1 MIVDVH
7 AHVIVPEIT
16 RDAAP
21 GEAWRPRVYREDG
34 RQVVELDGRAIR
46 SAIGEFVDV
55 EAILAAQDAAGIDHV
70 VLSPLVTLL
79 FGDADSE
86 EALSRCRIQN
96 DALARLVRTHP
107 ERISALGAV
116 PLQDPALAASE
127 LRALMAAGT
136 LAGVEVAASVGGI
149 ALGDERFETFWEAA
163 EASGALV
170 FIHPTTR
177 GFPVAA
183 LQDMYLWN
191 LVGNPMETTVT
202 AAHMVLGGVL
212 ERHPR
217 LRVLLAHAGGAVLA
231 LRGRLRHGHAVVAAA
246 GGRLREDPEDSLRRL
261 HYDTIT
267 HDPALLRAA
276 VEFAGAERVLLGS
289 DQPFDMA
296 DPNPVETV
304 RAAGLD
310 PEAEAC
316 VLGANAARLL
326 GLEVPAT

>member
-21 GEAWRPRVYREDG
+21 GEAWRPHVFRDRG
-34 RQVVELDGRAIR
+34 RQVVEMDGRVIR

-55 EAILAAQDAAGIDHV
+55 EAILAAQEAAGIDHV

-79 FGDADSE
+79 FGDAEPE
-86 EALSRCRIQN
+86 EALQRCRIQN
-96 DALARLVRTHP
+96 DALAALARARP

-116 PLQDPALAASE
+116 PLQDPPLAATE
-127 LRALMAAGT
+127 LRALMADGT
-136 LAGVEVAASVGGI
+136 LAGVEVAASVGGV
-149 ALGDERFETFWEAA
+149 ALGDERFEPFWEAA

-202 AAHMVLGGVL
+202 AAHMVLAGVL
-212 ERHPR
+212 ERHSR

-231 LRGRLRHGHAVVAAA
+231 LRGRLRHGHAAVAAA
-246 GGRLREDPEDSLRRL
+246 GQRLHEPPDDSLRRL

-267 HDPALLRAA
+267 HDPALLRAV

-296 DPNPVETV
+296 DPRPTETV
-304 RAAGLD
+304 RQAGLD
-310 PEAEAC
+310 PAAEAR

-326 GLEVPAT
+326 GLEVTAT

>member
-1 MIVDVH
+1 MIVDAH

-21 GEAWRPRVYREDG
+21 GEAWRPRVFRDGG
-34 RQVVELDGRAIR
+34 RQVVEMDGREIR
-46 SAIGEFVDV
+46 SAVGEFVDV
-55 EAILAAQDAAGIDHV
+55 EAILAAQQAAGIDHV

-79 FGDADSE
+79 FGDAEPE
-86 EALSRCRIQN
+86 EALRRCRIQN
-96 DALARLVRTHP
+96 DALARLVRAQP
-107 ERISALGAV
+107 ERVSALGAV
-116 PLQDPALAASE
+116 PLQDPPLAAGE
-127 LRALMAAGT
+127 LRALMAAGA
-136 LAGVEVAASVGGI
+136 LAGVEVAASVGGV
-149 ALGDERFETFWEAA
+149 ALGDERFEPFWEAA

-217 LRVLLAHAGGAVLA
+217 LRVLLAHAGGAVLS

-246 GGRLREDPEDSLRRL
+246 GGRLREDPWDSLRRL

-267 HDPALLRAA
+267 HDPALLRAV

-296 DPNPVETV
+296 DPNPFETV
-304 RAAGLD
+304 RAAGLE

>member
-1 MIVDVH
+1 VIVDAH

-21 GEAWRPRVYREDG
+21 AEEWRPRVYREDG
-34 RQVVELDGRAIR
+34 RQVVEMDGRAIR

-55 EAILAAQDAAGIDHV
+55 DAIVAAQDRAGIDHV
-70 VLSPLVTLL
+70 LLSPLVTLL
-79 FGDADSE
+79 FGDAE
-86 EALSRCRIQN
+86 PEQALARCRIQN
-96 DALARLVRTHP
+96 NALAGIVRAHP
-107 ERISALGAV
+107 GRVSALGAV
-116 PLQDPALAASE
+116 PLQDPPLAARE
-127 LRALMAAGT
+127 LEALMADGA
-136 LAGVEVAASVGGI
+136 LAGVEVAASIGGL
-149 ALGDERFETFWEAA
+149 ALGDDRFEPFWDAA
-163 EASGALV
+163 ERTGALV

-183 LQDMYLWN
+183 LQDHYLWN

-217 LRVLLAHAGGAVLA
+217 LRVLLAHAGGAILA
-231 LRGRLRHGHAVVAAA
+231 LRGRLRHGHAAVAAA
-246 GGRLREDPEDSLRRL
+246 GARLGEPPEDSLRRL

-267 HDPALLRAA
+267 HDPALLRAV

-296 DPNPVETV
+296 DPNPTATV
-304 RAAGLD
+304 RAAGLA
-310 PEAEAC
+310 PEAQAAI
-316 VLGANAARLL
+316 LGANAARLL
-326 GLEVPAT
+326 GLEVSAG

>member
-21 GEAWRPRVYREDG
+21 GEAWRPRVFRDAG
-34 RQVVELDGRAIR
+34 RQVVEMDGREIR
-46 SAIGEFVDV
+46 SAVGEFVDV
-55 EAILAAQDAAGIDHV
+55 EAILAAQQAAGIDHV

-79 FGDADSE
+79 FGDAEPE
-86 EALSRCRIQN
+86 EALRRCRIQN
-96 DALARLVRTHP
+96 DALARLVRAQP
-107 ERISALGAV
+107 ERVSALGAV
-116 PLQDPALAASE
+116 PLQDPPQAAGE
-127 LRALMAAGT
+127 LRALMAARA
-136 LAGVEVAASVGGI
+136 LAGVEVAASVGGV
-149 ALGDERFETFWEAA
+149 ALGDERFEPFWEAA

-267 HDPALLRAA
+267 HDPALLRAV

-304 RAAGLD
+304 RAAGLN
-310 PEAEAC
+310 PGAEAC

>member
-1 MIVDVH
+1 VIVDAH

-21 GEAWRPRVYREDG
+21 GEAWRPHVYREDG
-34 RQVVELDGRAIR
+34 RQVVEMGGRAIR
-46 SAIGEFVDV
+46 SAVGEFVDV
-55 EAILAAQDAAGIDHV
+55 EAILAAQDAAGADHV

-79 FGDADSE
+79 FGDAEPE
-86 EALSRCRIQN
+86 EALARCRIQN
-96 DALARLVRTHP
+96 DALAALVHAHP
-107 ERISALGAV
+107 ERVSALGAV
-116 PLQDPALAASE
+116 PLQDPPLAARE
-127 LRALMAAGT
+127 LEALMADGA
-136 LAGVEVAASVGGI
+136 LAGVEVAASVGGL
-149 ALGDERFETFWEAA
+149 ALGDDRFEPFWETA
-163 EASGALV
+163 ERSGALV

-177 GFPVAA
+177 GFPVPA
-183 LQDMYLWN
+183 LQDLYLWN

-202 AAHMVLGGVL
+202 AAHMVLAGVL
-212 ERHPR
+212 ERHPH

-231 LRGRLRHGHAVVAAA
+231 LRGRLRHGHATVVAA
-246 GGRLREDPEDSLRRL
+246 GERLRESPDASLRRL

-267 HDPALLRAA
+267 HDPALLRAV
-276 VEFAGAERVLLGS
+276 VEFAGADRVLLGS

-296 DPNPVETV
+296 DPRPGDTV

-310 PEAEAC
+310 PEAEAA